1 MTVGSAPGA
10 VSKGRPARRV
20 LLVDLDDTLYR
31 VHKIPEIVKERIQE
45 YMVKKLGIPQ
55 EEVAAKTTEYYLT
68 YGTTLAGL
76 VAAGYRIDYDDWHEF
91 VHQGALDYDTL
102 LQPDPSLRDILC
114 SIDLPKYILTNANRV
129 HTERALARLGLSDCF
144 QGLFYF
150 ENVMELAASH
160 GFDTAHGVLCKPNP
174 RIYQL
179 VAEQLGVGLSEVI
192 FFDDSVRNVAS
203 AHGLGALTVLVGTD
217 KPCPGADLALPTM
230 HALPAAMPELMD
242 QPGLVHEHHHTH
254 APAAAVEQQGGGVL
268 AVPAAARGT
277 SGGGGGIAIAVP
289 AARVPAS

>member
-1 MTVGSAPGA
+1 MTVGNAPGPLA
-10 VSKGRPARRV
+10 KGRPAPRV

-31 VHKIPEIVKERIQE
+31 VHQIPAIVKQRIQE

-55 EEVAAKTTEYYLT
+55 DEVAAKTTELYLA

-76 VAAGYRIDYDDWHEF
+76 VATGYRIDYDDWHEF

-129 HTERALARLGLSDCF
+129 HTERALARMGLSDCF
-144 QGLFYF
+144 QGMFYF

-160 GFDTAHGVLCKPNP
+160 GFDVAHGVLCKPNP

-179 VAEQLGVGLSEVI
+179 VAEQLGVGLSEII
-192 FFDDSVRNVAS
+192 FFDDSTRNVAS
-203 AHGLGALTVLVGTD
+203 AHGLGCMTVLVGSD
-217 KPCPGADLALPTM
+217 KPCPGADLSLPTM
-230 HALPAAMPELMD
+230 HDLPAAMPELLD
-242 QPGLVHEHHHTH
+242 QPGLVHEHHSSIPGMAQEQH
-254 APAAAVEQQGGGVL
+254 AAL
-268 AVPAAARGT
+268 AVPTAVGGAAAG
-277 SGGGGGIAIAVP
+277 SCNGSGIAVS
-289 AARVPAS
+289 VPAS